1 MRHGPDNTTRSRSR
15 DRGDGIVQPVSEETD
30 QLSRRLHHHR
40 PPAARP
46 GDIAGDVRIRCC
58 MARKAVRRL
67 TPEEAAYLAGLI
79 DGEGTITLTRRHA
92 NERRQLVL
100 SISSTERALV
110 EWSLTSIGVGKI
122 TGKRTS
128 SAAHAPGLTYTVSN
142 QQAMNVLRQVVDYL
156 RSYNQLRARLALA
169 RYDDLTPRNGK
180 YSDEQDAERR
190 RFEDEFLSIRARE
203 APKG

>member
-1 MRHGPDNTTRSRSR
+1 
-15 DRGDGIVQPVSEETD
+15 
-30 QLSRRLHHHR
+30 
-40 PPAARP
+40 
-46 GDIAGDVRIRCC
+46 

-110 EWSLTSIGVGKI
+110 EWSLTNIGVGKI

-142 QQAMNVLRQVVDYL
+142 QQALNVLRQVVDYL
-156 RSYNQLRARLALA
+156 RSYKQRRARLALA
-169 RYDDLTPRNGK
+169 RYDELTPRNGR
-180 YSDEQDAERR
+180 YSGAQDAARQL
-190 RFEDEFLSIRARE
+190 FETEFLSIRARM

>member
-1 MRHGPDNTTRSRSR
+1 
-15 DRGDGIVQPVSEETD
+15 
-30 QLSRRLHHHR
+30 
-40 PPAARP
+40 
-46 GDIAGDVRIRCC
+46 

-110 EWSLTSIGVGKI
+110 EWSLTNIGVGKI

-142 QQAMNVLRQVVDYL
+142 QQALNVLRQVVDYL
-156 RSYNQLRARLALA
+156 RSYKQRRARLALA
-169 RYDDLTPRNGK
+169 RYDELTPRNGK
-180 YSDEQDAERR
+180 YSGAQDAARR
-190 RFEDEFLSIRARE
+190 LFETEFLSIRAH
-203 APKG
+203 AALKA

>member
-1 MRHGPDNTTRSRSR
+1 
-15 DRGDGIVQPVSEETD
+15 
-30 QLSRRLHHHR
+30 
-40 PPAARP
+40 
-46 GDIAGDVRIRCC
+46 

-122 TGKRTS
+122 TGKRTC

-142 QQAMNVLRQVVDYL
+142 QQALNVLRQVVGYL
-156 RSYNQLRARLALA
+156 RSYKQRRARLALA
-169 RYDDLTPRNGK
+169 RYDELTPRNGK
-180 YSDEQDAERR
+180 YTAAQDAARR
-190 RFEDEFLSIRARE
+190 IFEIEFLSIRAH
-203 APKG
+203 AAHKT